1 MLFGEAQYKALKQ
14 MKNLAVST
22 NIERCGAFLRISI
35 DAYGNLKPEEI
46 KQAVADAIN
55 AYYAEGER

>member
-1 MLFGEAQYKALKQ
+1 MLLGETQYKALKQ

-35 DAYGNLKPEEI
+35 DAYGNLKPEDI

-55 AYYAEGER
+55 AYYAEAER

>member
-1 MLFGEAQYKALKQ
+1 MLLGETQYKALKQ
-14 MKNLAVST
+14 LKNLAVST

-35 DAYGNLKPEEI
+35 DAYGNLKPEDI

-55 AYYAEGER
+55 AYYAEAER

>member
-1 MLFGEAQYKALKQ
+1 MLLGETQYKALKQ
-14 MKNLAVST
+14 LKNLAVST

-35 DAYGNLKPEEI
+35 DAYGNLIPEEI

-55 AYYAEGER
+55 AYYAEAER

>member
-14 MKNLAVST
+14 TKNLAVST

-46 KQAVADAIN
+46 KQAVVDAIN
-55 AYYAEGER
+55 AYYAETER

>member
-55 AYYAEGER
+55 AYYAETER